1 MKSNICFYV
10 NLIDDLLNSK
20 IPIDI
25 FERVFLYVSKR
36 DNELSKSEEEII
48 LKLFYAV
55 EDYVSDPEIRDES
68 DLNEEDLLRVAKETL
83 QELNKESFTT

>member
-10 NLIDDLLNSK
+10 NLIEDLLNSK
-20 IPIDI
+20 IPIDV

-55 EDYVSDPEIRDES
+55 EDYVSDHEIRDES
-68 DLNEEDLLRVAKETL
+68 VLNEEDLLRVAKETL
-83 QELNKESFTT
+83 QELSKESLTT

>member
-55 EDYVSDPEIRDES
+55 EDYVSDPEIREES
-68 DLNEEDLLRVAKETL
+68 DLNEEDLLGVAKETL
-83 QELNKESFTT
+83 EELYKESSTT

>member
-36 DNELSKSEEEII
+36 DNELSKSEEKII

-55 EDYVSDPEIRDES
+55 EDYVSDPEIREES

-83 QELNKESFTT
+83 EELYKESSTT

>member
-1 MKSNICFYV
+1 MKDNIAFYI
-10 NLIDDLLNSK
+10 NLISDLIDEK
-20 IPIDI
+20 ICPSS
-25 FERVFLYVSKR
+25 FERVFPYVFNR
-36 DNELSKSEEEII
+36 DQKLDKQEYVVLN
-48 LKLFYAV
+48 KLFYAV